1 MRRETARAGVGRARR
16 VGDTGIVVRVLFVL
30 ALASCVPSSQALR
43 APVDHLIGERLG
55 EHLGAA
61 LDDQTAARIDARIDA
76 LLARPL
82 DAAAATRIALAQS
95 PRLRAAFD
103 ELDVAAGDVAAA
115 LGLGPVTVDAKLR
128 YGHERDEYELDAIQG
143 VLGLLTSP
151 GRRAAAHAELA
162 AARATAAAA
171 ALRLAARVEIAFDD
185 LLAAQQELELRRTA
199 FEAADA
205 AATLRERMRAAGNTT
220 ELAEARARDAREEAR
235 IELDRAQAA
244 LAARREAVNALL
256 GLSGPRTQWTA
267 AGTLPELPAVPPTLD
282 ALEARAAA
290 ASLELT
296 AGQKRREA
304 AEHRAG
310 GERLRAILP
319 ELGVGIAVA
328 HDGQNTGLGPA
339 LQLGLPLLDPR
350 TGERA
355 RADALVRRAG
365 HELEAQ
371 ALELGAAARAARTL
385 ALATYQEARHLH
397 DVVLPLRQQIVDEV
411 QKHYNA
417 MDADLFALILA
428 RRELIDG
435 SHQYLD
441 ALRRYWNATAEVTGL
456 LRGVMLDDPARAP
469 TEDTR

>member
-1 MRRETARAGVGRARR
+1 VA
-16 VGDTGIVVRVLFVL
+16 RVLVVD
-30 ALASCVPSSQALR
+30 ALAALCAAALAGCVPSSQALR
-43 APVDHLIGERLG
+43 APVDRLIGQRIG
-55 EHLGAA
+55 EPIATA
-61 LDDQTAARIDARIDA
+61 LDDQTAARIDA
-76 LLARPL
+76 LLAQPL
-82 DAAAATRIALAQS
+82 DAATAVRIALANS

-103 ELDVAAGDVAAA
+103 DLDVAAGDVAAA

-128 YGHERDEYELDAIQG
+128 YGRERDEYELDAIQG
-143 VLGLLTSP
+143 LLGLITAP

-162 AARATAAAA
+162 AARATAAAT

-185 LLAAQQELELRRTA
+185 LLAAQQEALLRQTA
-199 FEAADA
+199 FEAAAA
-205 AATLRERMRAAGNTT
+205 AATLRERMRDAGNTT
-220 ELAEARARDAREEAR
+220 ELAEARAREAREAARVELAHAEA
-235 IELDRAQAA
+235 AA
-244 LAARREAVNALL
+244 LARREAVNALL
-256 GLSGPRTQWTA
+256 GLSGDRTKWTA
-267 AGTLPELPAVPPTLD
+267 TGTLPELPAAPPALD

-296 AGQKRREA
+296 AGQHRRAA

-319 ELGVGIAVA
+319 EFGAGIAVA

-339 LQLGLPLLDPR
+339 LQIGIPLLDPR

-371 ALELGAAARAARTL
+371 AIELGAAARAARTL

-428 RRELIDG
+428 RRELVDG
-435 SHQYLD
+435 AHQYLD
-441 ALRRYWNATAEVTGL
+441 ALRRYWNASAEVTAL
-456 LRGVMLDDPARAP
+456 LRGVMLDAQLKAP
-469 TEDTR
+469 EDDNR